1 MHGICSRGE
10 SMAKEL
16 QVNYEGKPCYKII
29 LEHNFGG
36 FMEALERENLNVDRK
51 ICIVT
56 DSNVAKLYLK
66 DVQKLCKNT
75 FKEVF
80 VFTFD
85 AGEASKNMDTVQ
97 KLYEEL
103 IKQHFDRKDL
113 LLALGGGV
121 VGDLTG
127 FTAATYLRGIDFI
140 QMPTTLLSQVDSS
153 IGGKTGVDFLQY
165 KNMVGAFYMP
175 RMVYIN
181 IHTLLSLPEV
191 QFASGMGEV
200 IKHGLIQDHDYYTWL
215 MDKQAAILAKD
226 EGTLT
231 DMVYGSCVIKKNVVE
246 TDPKENGIR
255 AYLNFG
261 HTVGHAI
268 EKMSDF
274 SLYHGQCVA
283 IGMHSAAYL
292 SHKRGFLTE
301 QEYQAMLGVIQGFG
315 LPVHALGYNAKEVL
329 YNTKSD
335 KKMVGGKIKFVI
347 LQEIG
352 KAAID
357 TNFTDDEL
365 LEAIRVVTNS

>member
-1 MHGICSRGE
+1 
-10 SMAKEL
+10 MAKEL

-29 LEHNFGG
+29 LEHKFDG
-36 FMEALERENLNVDRK
+36 FMEALEREKLNVDRK

-56 DSNVAKLYLK
+56 DTNVAKLYLK

-80 VFTFD
+80 AFTFD

-165 KNMVGAFYMP
+165 KKNMVGAFYMP

-181 IHTLLSLPEV
+181 IHTLLSARKSI
-191 QFASGMGEV
+191 ASGMGEV

-226 EGTLT
+226 E
-231 DMVYGSCVIKKNVVE
+231 E
-246 TDPKENGIR
+246 R
-255 AYLNFG
+255 
-261 HTVGHAI
+261 
-268 EKMSDF
+268 
-274 SLYHGQCVA
+274 
-283 IGMHSAAYL
+283 
-292 SHKRGFLTE
+292 
-301 QEYQAMLGVIQGFG
+301 
-315 LPVHALGYNAKEVL
+315 
-329 YNTKSD
+329 
-335 KKMVGGKIKFVI
+335 
-347 LQEIG
+347 
-352 KAAID
+352 
-357 TNFTDDEL
+357 
-365 LEAIRVVTNS
+365 